1 MNDTITIDRKVV
13 EQVLEALQ
21 LGQDAFNQAFG
32 GYGYYRPENPH
43 NFFPDPECCTK
54 EEIANHSAA
63 CEAYDKGTYV
73 PDHSDGWI
81 TPKLHVTN
89 APWGI
94 GTYTD
99 ECEEI
104 SNAITALR
112 AALDAAEWQEQC
124 PAPEMMGEHACKN
137 KSQCW
142 EPCGDLGHSEAH
154 VRVVEKVEPVAWKPS
169 ESATEQL
176 WEALGRWSAYI
187 ASNGCKAELAPP
199 QYMLDAMDAF
209 TTPQPTERQEPVAT
223 VCYSSLHGL
232 SIENHA
238 PDILEAGMKLYTTP
252 QPAIPAGYALV
263 PVEPIKTAD
272 PEISREHLV
281 AIAEKCGL
289 LGAYRTRE
297 VVDAIV
303 GYGQVILRDKA
314 VQEAMYRA
322 SLAVSPKKGDADV

>member
-1 MNDTITIDRKVV
+1 MNDTITLPREVA
-13 EQVLEALQ
+13 EQALEALESCND
-21 LGQDAFNQAFG
+21 GDYSTGHVIHPSFN
-32 GYGYYRPENPH
+32 EK
-43 NFFPDPECCTK
+43 D
-54 EEIANHSAA
+54 
-63 CEAYDKGTYV
+63 V
-73 PDHSDGWI
+73 
-81 TPKLHVTN
+81 N
-89 APWGI
+89 A
-94 GTYTD
+94 
-99 ECEEI
+99 
-104 SNAITALR
+104 AITAIR
-112 AALDAAEWQEQC
+112 TAIEQ
-124 PAPEMMGEHACKN
+124 AK
-137 KSQCW
+137 
-142 EPCGDLGHSEAH
+142 
-154 VRVVEKVEPVAWKPS
+154 KVEPVAWKPS